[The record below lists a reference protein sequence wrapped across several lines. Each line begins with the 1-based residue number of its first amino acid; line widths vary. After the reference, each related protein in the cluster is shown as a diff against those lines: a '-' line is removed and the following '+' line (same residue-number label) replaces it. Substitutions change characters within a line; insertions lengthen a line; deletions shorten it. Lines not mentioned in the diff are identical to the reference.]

1 VVLIYRRSREEMPS
15 RDEEI
20 RHAEEEGLRFGL
32 LKSPTRIIGNG
43 SGRVTSIELISMEL
57 GEPDASGR
65 RRPIAVAGSEQILA
79 VDTVIMA
86 IGQQPNPM
94 IATTTPG
101 LQTDK
106 RGYIVVDKE
115 TMATT
120 KEGVY
125 AGGDIAGFGASV
137 ILAMGDGRK
146 AATAIQ
152 DYFVSRNTPD
162 RESTS

>member
-1 VVLIYRRSREEMPS
+1 
-15 RDEEI
+15 
-20 RHAEEEGLRFGL
+20 
-32 LKSPTRIIGNG
+32 
-43 SGRVTSIELISMEL
+43 
-57 GEPDASGR
+57 
-65 RRPIAVAGSEQILA
+65 
-79 VDTVIMA
+79 MA

-94 IATTTPG
+94 IVDTTPG
-101 LQTDK
+101 LKTDK

-137 ILAMGDGRK
+137 IRAMGDGRK

-152 DYFVSRNTPD
+152 DYFVSKSIPD
-162 RESTS
+162 RDSVS